1 MVELYQAPISRLP
14 LSDGSVDLVFCHQTL
29 HHLIDQNRAIREW
42 RRVLKPNGL
51 LLVAESTRAYIHSWI
66 IRLLFRHPMHVQRS
80 ASEYLAMIRDAGF
93 IVDSKS
99 ISYPYSWW
107 SRPDLGIMERW
118 FGVSPSAV
126 REETLV
132 NLVAV
137 RP

>member
-1 MVELYQAPISRLP
+1 MPR
-14 LSDGSVDLVFCHQTL
+14 VFCHQTL
-29 HHLIDQNRAIREW
+29 HHVIDQHRAIREW
-42 RRVLKPNGL
+42 RRVLKPDGL
-51 LLVAESTRAYIHSWI
+51 LLFAESTRAYIYSWI

-80 ASEYLAMIRDAGF
+80 ASEYLAMISDAGF

-99 ISYPYSWW
+99 TSYPYSWW
-107 SRPDLGIMERW
+107 SRPDLGVMERW